1 MTKYMLSSI
10 NQHQQLQLLLPWY
23 VNESLGE
30 VERLQVEEHI
40 HGCLLCNRELV
51 ALRKLQV
58 AVNQTSILQMAAEVS
73 FASVCEKMQRMASDS
88 VCLIPSSQEPALN
101 SMGRSVNRRAGFFN
115 KTVKRPS
122 RLLRLS
128 DTPAKRFAIAAS
140 ILVVLGV
147 QTMPIS
153 QSPITEGYYTLSAAK
168 PESIAGVKLRVV
180 FANTVKDAD
189 INLLL
194 EEIHGQRLEGPNSMG
209 ALTIKLEEGKGNLD
223 VEDVISFLRK
233 QENVVM
239 VEPVITP

>member
-58 AVNQTSILQMAAEVS
+58 AINQTSILQMAAEVS
-73 FASVCEKMQRMASDS
+73 YASVCEKMQQMISDS
-88 VCLIPSSQEPALN
+88 VCLIPSSQESALN
-101 SMGRSVNRRAGFFN
+101 CMGRSVNTRVGFFD
-115 KTVKRPS
+115 KTVKRPR

-128 DTPAKRFAIAAS
+128 DIPAIRFAIAAS

-180 FANTVKDAD
+180 FANTLKDAD
-189 INLLL
+189 INLFL

-209 ALTIKLEEGKGNLD
+209 ALTIKLEEGKRSLD
-223 VEDVISFLRK
+223 VEDVITFLRK

>member
-10 NQHQQLQLLLPWY
+10 NQHQELQLLLPWY

-73 FASVCEKMQRMASDS
+73 FASVCEKMQLMASEG
-88 VCLIPSSQEPALN
+88 VCLIPSLQEPALN
-101 SMGRSVNRRAGFFN
+101 SMGRSVNRRTGFSD
-115 KTVKRPS
+115 KAVKRPR
-122 RLLRLS
+122 RLLRFS
-128 DTPAKRFAIAAS
+128 DTPTKRFAIAAS
-140 ILVVLGV
+140 MLVVLGV
-147 QTMPIS
+147 QTMQLK
-153 QSPITEGYYTLSAAK
+153 QSSITEGYYTLSAAK
-168 PESIAGVKLRVV
+168 PESVTGVKLRVV

-189 INLLL
+189 INLLI
-194 EEIHGQRLEGPNSMG
+194 EEIHGQRVEGTNSMG
-209 ALTIKLEEGKGNLD
+209 ALTVKLKEGKGNLD
-223 VEDVISFLRK
+223 LEHVIAFLRK
-233 QENVVM
+233 KENVVM